1 LRSLEAVVL
10 SLSEAQH
17 GITREDER
25 LDDMITFWKGLLGVI
40 AESIVNER
48 SVLHR
53 ADCGWLRQVRNG
65 SAFVDGGSSSDGSSS
80 ESAMEEVDR

>member
-1 LRSLEAVVL
+1 LRSLEAAVL
-10 SLSEAQH
+10 SLGEAQH

-53 ADCGWLRQVRNG
+53 ADCGWMRRVGNG
-65 SAFVDGGSSSDGSSS
+65 SAFVDGESSTDGSSS
-80 ESAMEEVDR
+80 ESAIEEIDR